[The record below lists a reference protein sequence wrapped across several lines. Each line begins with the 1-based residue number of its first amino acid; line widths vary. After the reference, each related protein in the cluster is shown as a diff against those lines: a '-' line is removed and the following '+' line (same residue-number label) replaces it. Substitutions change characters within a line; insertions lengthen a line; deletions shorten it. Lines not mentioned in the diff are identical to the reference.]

1 MERRACI
8 GRNRIPGSD
17 RVIAVALRSLVP
29 QELYYYSTTTTYEFN
44 WALFM
49 AIIIHL
55 KVVKGLLIRS
65 RALPPALFQSAT
77 ACCIVS
83 HAVGVSLS
91 LCVCV
96 ERMAGVRGILRQRQ
110 ETRRVGPW
118 MCAPSLPCMCTR
130 RLLGLV
136 DRSRTGS
143 DPSCWGWGWG
153 SPLLAARHM
162 APSAT
167 VPLGH
172 AH

>member
-1 MERRACI
+1 MNST
-8 GRNRIPGSD
+8 G
-17 RVIAVALRSLVP
+17 RSLHGNHHP
-29 QELYYYSTTTTYEFN
+29 SQGSQRAAHKIPHCLLQPCFRARPRAASSRMQLE
-44 WALFM
+44 AL
-49 AIIIHL
+49 AKQRI
-55 KVVKGLLIRS
+55 
-65 RALPPALFQSAT
+65 
-77 ACCIVS
+77 
-83 HAVGVSLS
+83 SLS
-91 LCVCV
+91 MCVWSQAC
-96 ERMAGVRGILRQRQ
+96 MAGVRGILRQRQ